1 MKFYFWVRKMLVKSI
16 MKSKEIAEVVTIG
29 PEATI
34 EAAAQLLSK
43 HGIGTVV
50 VSSDQTTPLGILSER
65 DIVRQLAKSGSV
77 CLQHKVEDYMTR
89 EVVTCV
95 QDSNAEDAL
104 AKMTEGRFRHMPVVE
119 NGVLIGIISLGD
131 VVKAQL
137 TEVAMEKSALE
148 GMIMGH

>member
-1 MKFYFWVRKMLVKSI
+1 MLVKSI